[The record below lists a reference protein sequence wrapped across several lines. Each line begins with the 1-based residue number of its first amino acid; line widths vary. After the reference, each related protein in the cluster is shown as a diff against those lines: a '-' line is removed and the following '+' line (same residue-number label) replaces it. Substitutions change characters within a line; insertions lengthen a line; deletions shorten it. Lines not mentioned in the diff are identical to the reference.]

1 MCPKLCNKFIYFE
14 FLTFTV
20 LWVHRQIVL
29 EKGVASL
36 LAQRRTSQQR
46 RRQETGLIA
55 ELDSEFESHWIS
67 LTKMCRI
74 QRKRSISRFTFIPF
88 QCSKPET
95 QGKLLNNKSCVC
107 KIRAAAKIWLSW
119 FILLD
124 RVYTGTIY
132 DCLLYN
138 LQVHSLFSFCV

>member
-1 MCPKLCNKFIYFE
+1 MEVNTSMCPKLCNEFIYFE

-55 ELDSEFESHWIS
+55 ELDPEFESHWIS

-74 QRKRSISRFTFIPF
+74 QQTVHQPIYFHPLPVFEAR
-88 QCSKPET
+88 
-95 QGKLLNNKSCVC
+95 
-107 KIRAAAKIWLSW
+107 
-119 FILLD
+119 D
-124 RVYTGTIY
+124 TG
-132 DCLLYN
+132 
-138 LQVHSLFSFCV
+138 